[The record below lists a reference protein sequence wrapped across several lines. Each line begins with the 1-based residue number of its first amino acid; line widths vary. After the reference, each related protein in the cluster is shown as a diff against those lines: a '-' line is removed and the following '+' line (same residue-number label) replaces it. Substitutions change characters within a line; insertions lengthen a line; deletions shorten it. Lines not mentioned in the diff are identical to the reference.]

1 MSPLAKTILADPKA
15 KVQLRAFLAG
25 KSEAA
30 NSADG
35 SSDEFIEVQFEG
47 QTLRVR
53 PVVVPRAA

>member
-25 KSEAA
+25 KSEAVDPG
-30 NSADG
+30 DG
-35 SSDEFIEVQFEG
+35 SADEFIEVQFEG
-47 QTLRVR
+47 KTLRVR